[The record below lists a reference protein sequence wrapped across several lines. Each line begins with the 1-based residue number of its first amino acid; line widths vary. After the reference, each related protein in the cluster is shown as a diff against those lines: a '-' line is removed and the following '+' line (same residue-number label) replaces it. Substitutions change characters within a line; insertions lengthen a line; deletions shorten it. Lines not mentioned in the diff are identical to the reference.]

1 MHKLKYNICGCKLV
15 ELPYLEE
22 NLIDGNVLIVGER
35 NGDEG
40 IIDTVY
46 KKNKEI
52 DCTDID
58 EIDDG
63 NIVDYYLYQ
72 QGAGTFFHTNFLD
85 FPESKKYDNVACI
98 NVLEHFG
105 MGWGN
110 KTDLINWNWDLAG
123 IEKMTRLCSG
133 RIIITVP
140 AGPPIF
146 YGDTLE
152 SGVPFLRRYD
162 KQRIEIIKSFVE
174 KLNFTVEK
182 EKLFFSPDLVNWQE
196 THFDILEPQYSHHN
210 LYSPNMIYAFCIDC
224 SKNKV

>member
-1 MHKLKYNICGCKLV
+1 M
-15 ELPYLEE
+15 ELPYLEQ

-35 NGDEG
+35 VGDEG

-52 DCTDID
+52 DCTDLD
-58 EIDDG
+58 EIDKG
-63 NIVDYYLYQ
+63 NIVDYYLNQ
-72 QGAGTFFHTNFLD
+72 QGVGHFFCTNFLD
-85 FPESKKYDNVACI
+85 FPETKKYNNVVCI

-123 IEKMTRLCSG
+123 LEKMTKLCSG

-162 KQRIEIIKSFVE
+162 KQRMNIIKSFLGKLGFLVE
-174 KLNFTVEK
+174 NES
-182 EKLFFSPDLVNWQE
+182 LFFSPDLNTWKEVS
-196 THFDILEPQYSHHN
+196 FDILQPEYGNYN
-210 LYSPNMIYAFCIDC
+210 LSSPNMIYAFCIDC
-224 SKNKV
+224 RGK